1 MVPIKERAVDKT
13 ERRVPY
19 RDAVT
24 TLVPYNAG
32 LGVEEI
38 HRLYAPPR
46 IAKLGSNENPYGPS
60 PRVRDALLE
69 AAPLEYY
76 PDPNCKDLREDIAR
90 TLGIAPDRL
99 IFGNGSEDI
108 LAFACR
114 CFINPGDEVV
124 LSSPTFSVYR
134 DNAIVMGAA
143 IVDVPRKPDLSL
155 DTAATISALTP
166 KTKLLFL
173 CNPNN
178 PTGNAIP
185 ATEFEAICS
194 AAHTDTV
201 IVADEAYYEYARG
214 GDYPESIPML
224 DGMRKH
230 YLVLRTFSKA
240 YGLAGLR
247 VGYGIA
253 SEAAFARH
261 LDLVR
266 SAFNVNRLAQI
277 AARAAW
283 SDQAAVAK
291 VVAFTTAERA
301 RVSRALAAMGHEP
314 AASRANFVFFD
325 AKRPAA
331 AMAQALLRHGVIV
344 KPWGGSFATWL
355 RVSIGCKEDNDQFLA
370 AFESA
375 AHATDTSDNVS

>member
-1 MVPIKERAVDKT
+1 MTSITKKADDENGARA
-13 ERRVPY
+13 PY
-19 RDAVT
+19 REAVT

-38 HRLYAPPR
+38 RRLYAPPR

-60 PRVRDALLE
+60 PRVRAALADAASLE
-69 AAPLEYY
+69 HY
-76 PDPNCKDLREDIAR
+76 PDPNCRDLREDIAR
-90 TLGIAPDRL
+90 SLGVAPDRL

-134 DNAIVMGAA
+134 DNAIVMGAT
-143 IVDVPRKPDLSL
+143 IIDVPRKADLSL
-155 DTAATISALTP
+155 DAAATIAALTAR
-166 KTKLLFL
+166 TKLLFL

-185 ATEFEAICS
+185 AAEFEAICA
-194 AAHTDTV
+194 AAHADTV

-224 DGMRKH
+224 DRMGKR
-230 YLVLRTFSKA
+230 YLALRTFSKA

-247 VGYGIA
+247 VGYGVA
-253 SEAAFARH
+253 SESAFARH

-266 SAFNVNRLAQI
+266 TAFNVNRLAQI

-291 VVAFTTAERA
+291 TVSATLAERD
-301 RVSRALAAMGHEP
+301 RVARALTAMGHEP
-314 AASRANFVFFD
+314 APSRANFLFFD

-331 AMAQALLRHGVIV
+331 AMAQALLRQGVIV
-344 KPWGGSFATWL
+344 KPWGGDFATWL
-355 RVSIGCKEDNDQFLA
+355 RVSIGHAEDNDQFLA
-370 AFESA
+370 AFENA
-375 AHATDTSDNVS
+375 ARATATSDTTA

>member
-1 MVPIKERAVDKT
+1 VALIKGKT
-13 ERRVPY
+13 EGHVPY

-24 TLVPYNAG
+24 KLVPYNAG
-32 LGVEEI
+32 LGAEEI
-38 HRLYAPPR
+38 RSLYAPPR

-60 PRVRDALLE
+60 ARVRNALLE
-69 AAPLEYY
+69 ATSLEHY
-76 PDPNCKDLREDIAR
+76 PDPNCRDLREDIAR
-90 TLGIAPDRL
+90 ALGVDPDRL

-134 DNAIVMGAA
+134 DNSIVMGAT

-166 KTKLLFL
+166 KTKLIFL

-185 ATEFEAICS
+185 AVEFEAICS
-194 AAHTDTV
+194 AAHADTL

-224 DGMRKH
+224 DRMRKS

-247 VGYGIA
+247 VGYGVA

-283 SDQAAVAK
+283 SDQATVVK
-291 VVAFTTAERA
+291 VVAATTAERA
-301 RVSRALAAMGHEP
+301 RVSRALAVRGYEP
-314 AASRANFVFFD
+314 ADSRANFVFFD
-325 AKRPAA
+325 ARCPAA
-331 AMAQALLRHGVIV
+331 EVAHLLLRQGVIV
-344 KPWGGSFATWL
+344 KPWGGAFSTWL
-355 RVSIGCKEDNDQFLA
+355 RVSIGSKEDNDQFIA
-370 AFESA
+370 AFENAVGAKVSSGTA
-375 AHATDTSDNVS
+375 A